1 MAARTLLLALALALA
16 GAARAD
22 AATVLGS
29 PDVGGPPEAY
39 VCAGC
44 PSGGAIGF
52 RQFALRGAVVEA
64 PEAGVLVS
72 ARAYAKRT
80 AGTEPP
86 LIAVLRPDDAAITA
100 RVVATAPL
108 PVSSPTGAVQE
119 VRDLHLPV
127 ESDDALAF
135 LFRPGEVDL
144 GTRMRP
150 WPDGATVSFALPCAP
165 CGMNPGTGAE
175 LLFAGTVEPDADA
188 DGLGDESQDPD
199 LGGAIGDEL
208 DPFPDEGFDEDEAD
222 FDDDRRR
229 GRHRRARLRVVRA
242 TPERDGGATVVV
254 ATPRAGRLEGT
265 ATMRV
270 RRNRTV
276 ASGEAR
282 ARHSG
287 RIRVRL
293 HPRRDAR
300 RQLTRHGGVHARLTI
315 TFRPRHGRRQ
325 TATRPLT
332 LTRRARPANRTTI
345 NSP

>member
-1 MAARTLLLALALALA
+1 MVPRTLLLALALALA
-16 GAARAD
+16 GGARAD

-29 PDVGGPPEAY
+29 PDAGGPPDAY
-39 VCAGC
+39 ACAGC
-44 PSGGAIGF
+44 PPGGAIGF
-52 RQFALRGAVVEA
+52 RQFALRGATVEA

-86 LIAVLRPDDAAITA
+86 LIAVLRPEDGAITA

-127 ESDDALAF
+127 QSGDALAF

-144 GTRMRP
+144 GMRMRP
-150 WPDGATVSFALPCAP
+150 WPDGATVSFSVPCAP

-208 DPFPDEGFDEDEAD
+208 DPFPDEGFDDEED
-222 FDDDRRR
+222 FDDDPRR

-254 ATPRAGRLEGT
+254 AAPRAGRLEGT
-265 ATMRV
+265 ATTGV
-270 RRNRTV
+270 RRHRIV
-276 ASGEAR
+276 ASGKAR
-282 ARHSG
+282 ARHAG
-287 RIRVRL
+287 RIRIRL

-300 RQLTRHGGVHARLTI
+300 RRLTRHGGVRARLTI
-315 TFRPRHGRRQ
+315 RFRPRHGRRQ
-325 TATRPLT
+325 TATRALT
-332 LTRRARPANRTTI
+332 LTRRA
-345 NSP
+345 S